1 MLYAF
6 DAKTGKIK
14 WEREAVKM
22 VPTDGRHRKN
32 TYASETPFTDGERV
46 YASFGQN
53 VGLFVYSMDGTPL
66 WSKQWPP
73 QPIYLD
79 FGTASSPIVHDGRV
93 YLVNDN
99 EKASIITALDAKTG
113 AEVWTTPRALAG
125 RARVI
130 LDDAVR
136 LEPPRCA
143 PRSSRRR
150 WAPRSRRARREGAV
164 ADHRDADAD
173 CVRVLRRRRFA
184 TWAPVRRGTRI
195 VRSWRSSPARAGTSR

>member
-1 MLYAF
+1 MPSESDELGYMLYAF

-14 WEREAVKM
+14 WMREAVKM

-32 TYASETPFTDGERV
+32 TYASETPFTDGERI

-53 VGLFVYSMDGTPL
+53 VGLFVCSMDGTHL

-73 QPIYLD
+73 QPIYLN

-113 AEVWTTPRALAG
+113 AEIWTTPRALAG
-125 RARVI
+125 QRGSSWMTPFVRAT
-130 LDDAVR
+130 
-136 LEPPRCA
+136 RCA

-150 WAPRSRRARREGAV
+150 WAPRSHAGS
-164 ADHRDADAD
+164 
-173 CVRVLRRRRFA
+173 
-184 TWAPVRRGTRI
+184 TG
-195 VRSWRSSPARAGTSR
+195 RSCGG